1 MSESK
6 LFPAFAQ
13 LATIMLGCMIPVMI
27 FATLMNRREVSWTDE
42 TFGRSR

>member
-1 MSESK
+1 MSETK

-13 LATIMLGCMIPVMI
+13 MATIMLGCMIPVAI
-27 FATLMNRREVSWTDE
+27 FATLMNRRDVSWTEE